1 MVDVP
6 KVPLS
11 RGSSDPGNSKD
22 RVEPDS
28 QKFKDMMKVD
38 KTDAD
43 QQKRQ
48 KSREQASKEAEA
60 NQATAAAAAKEKPAE
75 SIQKFDKTPKIQKV
89 GESEKKQP
97 QAQKRPEETVPEMA
111 RVDQKRRIKIQQMD
125 KAEKSHTP
133 PPKSGPSRDV
143 EIEIAQEEEKKE
155 EVVEDAGTFIAEQ
168 KEEIRKEAATPAPFQ
183 VPAAETLGP
192 LFIPAASSVP
202 AAYSLLSAQ
211 AMALFERMVG
221 VISVMTASGITE
233 TTIHLNTPE
242 FQKSIFA
249 NCTIVIKEYD
259 TAQKAFNIEFQGTA
273 QNVALFNESV
283 AGLMAAFEGGNYSFK
298 INRIE
303 GVLQTEEKP
312 LFKRKEHP
320 SQKKEKDDTDTGGE
334 LK

>member
-6 KVPLS
+6 RVPLT
-11 RGSSDPGNSKD
+11 RGSNDPGNSKD

-28 QKFKDMMKVD
+28 QKFKDLMKVD
-38 KTDAD
+38 KTDPD

-60 NQATAAAAAKEKPAE
+60 NQVTAAAAAKEKPAE

-97 QAQKRPEETVPEMA
+97 QAQKRPEEVVPEISKTE
-111 RVDQKRRIKIQQMD
+111 QKRRIKIQQAQQ
-125 KAEKSHTP
+125 AEKSHTP
-133 PPKSGPSRDV
+133 PTKSTPSPDT
-143 EIEIAQEEEKKE
+143 EIEIVQEEEKKE
-155 EVVEDAGTFIAEQ
+155 EVVEDAGTFVAKQ
-168 KEEIRKEAATPAPFQ
+168 QEEVRKEAATPAPFQ
-183 VPAAETLGP
+183 VPASETLGP

-242 FQKSIFA
+242 FQNSIFA

-273 QNVALFNESV
+273 QNVALFNESIS
-283 AGLMAAFEGGNYSFK
+283 GLMAAFEGGRYSFK

-303 GVLQTEEKP
+303 GVLRAEERP
-312 LFKRKEHP
+312 LFKRKESP
-320 SQKKEKDDTDTGGE
+320 SQKKEKDDTGGE